1 MVMATP
7 DPIKPVIDA
16 LSTVFAV
23 PSGTPG
29 DPASYKAGTATV
41 PNPGVVGAI
50 TALMQALY
58 SASSDMNDVGTAIK
72 TALTDVAKVIVAIA
86 DQVVALSSVTDVAN
100 AMGQLQQGLTLAQT
114 LAPTGPVAVLNS
126 AGTLFQQIQNLLAA
140 TGDPKTAAIE
150 LYSLAQQL
158 NQLAIEIK
166 P

>member
-1 MVMATP
+1 MR
-7 DPIKPVIDA
+7 
-16 LSTVFAV
+16 LSIVFAA

-41 PNPGVVGAI
+41 PNPGLVSAI

-72 TALTDVAKVIVAIA
+72 TALADVAKVIVAIA
-86 DQVVALSSVTDVAN
+86 DQVVNLSSVTDVAN
-100 AMGQLQQGLTLAQT
+100 AMGQLQQGLALAQT

-126 AGTLFQQIQNLLAA
+126 AGQLFQQIQNLLAA
-140 TGDPKTAAIE
+140 TPDQKTAAIE

-158 NQLAIEIK
+158 NQLAVGIK